1 MLLPTDSYPLRR
13 GLRPSRA
20 GTSQQKNQQQW
31 KRRRHRH
38 PHFAAAEQAT
48 QTAPEIEMSNVVE
61 QGVGNRSYQQREQQ
75 AERLSADDDDRHRT
89 PRTGPSAATQGKR
102 NHARHQRGR
111 GHQNRTQTVVATL
124 HNSVQPVCAS
134 RPQFLDV
141 IDLQNRI
148 LLHDSEE
155 NQNSQ
160 RCIDH

>member
-1 MLLPTDSYPLRR
+1 MLLPTDSYALRSA
-13 GLRPSRA
+13 LRQNRA

-31 KRRRHRH
+31 KRRHRH
-38 PHFAAAEQAT
+38 LHFAVAEQAT
-48 QTAPEIEMSNVVE
+48 QTAPEIEMSNVVK
-61 QGVGNRSYQQREQQ
+61 QRVGNRSYQQREQQ

-111 GHQNRTQTVVATL
+111 GHQNRTQTVLATL
-124 HNSVQPVCAS
+124 HNGVEPVCAF